1 MLSISKRILMS
12 FTVFAMF
19 FGAGN
24 LIFPVFLAYQAG
36 EAIVPAFFGFALSA
50 IGLPVLALVAI
61 TRTDGLGELA
71 GRAGSRFSRLFTIAV
86 YLAIGPCLAIPR
98 TASTSYE
105 MVELALGTTST
116 LQTIAY
122 CVLFFTL
129 AALVARRP
137 EKLSS
142 RLGRILAPLLVLLIV
157 VLTSGTVVF
166 PSAGAQSSSM
176 QSFQT
181 RAFSQGFVDGYQTMD
196 AIAGLVF
203 GTILALNVEK
213 AGCEHRQTRR
223 ECMIASMA
231 GGVLILVV
239 YLALAIVGC
248 ASRNIIDSPTNGAQI
263 LSAVSSALFPTTG
276 RFLIAAIFILA
287 CFNTCVGLLS
297 SCGQYFSTIMPKVSR
312 DRWIAGKHRARCHD
326 KHLLTRSRDP
336 IPRRDDSDGAG
347 VHTTN
352 RWMPPHVFLL
362 RHRGILLLDRRT
374 GHGSGFHLD
383 PPSDRRCCGRVHNG
397 HQGQGK
403 RRGLTGL
410 EPAEPHRNHHLANDD
425 RIPPFTVLKRVRCS
439 PRIHFR

>member
-71 GRAGSRFSRLFTIAV
+71 GRAGVRFSRLFTIAV

-105 MVELALGTTST
+105 MVALALGTTST
-116 LQTIAY
+116 LQTLAY
-122 CVLFFTL
+122 CVLFFAL

-137 EKLSS
+137 ERLSS
-142 RLGRILAPLLVLLIV
+142 RLGRILAPLLVLLIM

-166 PSAGAQSSSM
+166 PSTGAQLSTM

-203 GTILALNVEK
+203 GTILDA
-213 AGCEHRQTRR
+213 
-223 ECMIASMA
+223 
-231 GGVLILVV
+231 
-239 YLALAIVGC
+239 
-248 ASRNIIDSPTNGAQI
+248 
-263 LSAVSSALFPTTG
+263 
-276 RFLIAAIFILA
+276 
-287 CFNTCVGLLS
+287 
-297 SCGQYFSTIMPKVSR
+297 
-312 DRWIAGKHRARCHD
+312 
-326 KHLLTRSRDP
+326 
-336 IPRRDDSDGAG
+336 
-347 VHTTN
+347 
-352 RWMPPHVFLL
+352 
-362 RHRGILLLDRRT
+362 
-374 GHGSGFHLD
+374 
-383 PPSDRRCCGRVHNG
+383 
-397 HQGQGK
+397 
-403 RRGLTGL
+403 
-410 EPAEPHRNHHLANDD
+410 
-425 RIPPFTVLKRVRCS
+425 
-439 PRIHFR
+439 

>member
-36 EAIVPAFFGFALSA
+36 EAIMPAFFGFALSA

-61 TRTDGLGELA
+61 TRTDGLGEIA

-105 MVELALGTTST
+105 MVALALGTTST
-116 LQTIAY
+116 LQTLAY

-129 AALVARRP
+129 AALVSRRP

-157 VLTSGTVVF
+157 VLTSGTVMF
-166 PSAGAQSSSM
+166 PSAGAQSSTM
-176 QSFQT
+176 QSFQA

-223 ECMIASMA
+223 ECMIASIA

-297 SCGQYFSTIMPKVSR
+297 SCGQYFSTIVPKVSR
-312 DRWIAGKHRARCHD
+312 DRWIA
-326 KHLLTRSRDP
+326 
-336 IPRRDDSDGAG
+336 
-347 VHTTN
+347 
-352 RWMPPHVFLL
+352 VFALASL
-362 RHRGILLLDRRT
+362 ALA
-374 GHGSGFHLD
+374 
-383 PPSDRRCCGRVHNG
+383 N
-397 HQGQGK
+397 
-403 RRGLTGL
+403 TGL
-410 EPAEPHRNHHLANDD
+410 DAMISISSPVLEILYPVAMTLMVLAFLPRPDGCHHMYSFSVTAAFCFSIVALVTDLDFIWILPVIAGAVAGYTMDIRAKGKD
-425 RIPPFTVLKRVRCS
+425 VA
-439 PRIHFR
+439 